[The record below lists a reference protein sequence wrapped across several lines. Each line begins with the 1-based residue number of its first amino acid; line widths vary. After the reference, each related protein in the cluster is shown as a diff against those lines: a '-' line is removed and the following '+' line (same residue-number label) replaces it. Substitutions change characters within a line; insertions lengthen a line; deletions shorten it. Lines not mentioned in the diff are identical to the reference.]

1 MEQIK
6 QPKFLYR
13 GIWRTGRICRHCGLW
28 EYSKDT
34 LEEFRKW
41 IHEPKCRLDGDGL
54 GHLWVYPYQHEI
66 EYRER
71 FDEEFPPLPDH
82 L

>member
-6 QPKFLYR
+6 HPKFLYR
-13 GIWRTGRICRHCGLW
+13 GIWRTGRICRFCGLW

-34 LEEFRKW
+34 REEFDKW
-41 IHEPKCRLDGDGL
+41 LDEPKCRADNDGY

-66 EYRER
+66 EYREK
-71 FDEEFPPLPDH
+71 FDEEFPPLPWE